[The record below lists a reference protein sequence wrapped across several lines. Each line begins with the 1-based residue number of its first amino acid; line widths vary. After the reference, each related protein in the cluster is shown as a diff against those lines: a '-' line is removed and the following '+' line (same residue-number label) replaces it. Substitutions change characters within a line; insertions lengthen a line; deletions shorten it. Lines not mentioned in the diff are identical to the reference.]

1 MNPRFEAA
9 WEIHQFLTARGIA
22 YAIIGGTALP
32 RWGEPRF
39 TKDVDLFDEQLPE
52 PHAVAD
58 FERAWRA
65 EKRAAR
71 EARQSY
77 QTRRK

>member
-9 WEIHQFLTARGIA
+9 WEIHQFEL
-22 YAIIGGTALP
+22 L
-32 RWGEPRF
+32 
-39 TKDVDLFDEQLPE
+39 DEQLPE

-65 EKRAAR
+65 ERHAAVKRA
-71 EARQSY
+71 
-77 QTRRK
+77 RKPAKRASRKR